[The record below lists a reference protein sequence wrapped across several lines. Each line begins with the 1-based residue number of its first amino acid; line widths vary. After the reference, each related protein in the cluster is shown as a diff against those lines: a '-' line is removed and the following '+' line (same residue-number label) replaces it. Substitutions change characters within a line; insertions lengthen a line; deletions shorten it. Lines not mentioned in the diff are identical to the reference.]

1 MWIWSARVAQEED
14 RKFKRITVLA
24 QRKLSP
30 GKMSRAFSLLG
41 ACDVVAGEARNR
53 LHRIG
58 IWAQPNIASLFAP
71 LLGGVGLRQRD

>member
-1 MWIWSARVAQEED
+1 VWIGSARLAQEED
-14 RKFKRITVLA
+14 RKFKRITVLV

-53 LHRIG
+53 LRRVG
-58 IWAQPNIASLFAP
+58 TWAQPHIASRRAF
-71 LLGGVGLRQRD
+71 LLGSVGLRQRD